1 MSLLIGKVAIVT
13 GSGSGIGRDI
23 AIQLASAGAKVIVN
37 YATNEQGALSTV
49 RNIAELGQE
58 AIAVQADISILD
70 DIDRLVNRAIETY
83 GQIDILV
90 NNAAIDPTEDFFKVT
105 EAFYD
110 RVVNTNMKGAFF
122 CAQACG
128 REMVLQG
135 GGRII
140 NISSIHGQ
148 LTMPRYAIYAA
159 TKGAMN
165 AMTRQLALDL
175 APSNITVNAVAPGAV
190 EVEKFVGQPWYDAE
204 LFGSYIPIGRIGKPQ
219 DISPLVV
226 FLASDGADY
235 ITGQVITA
243 DGGSSTKLFL
253 PVDVR

>member
-1 MSLLIGKVAIVT
+1 VSLLTGKVVIVT
-13 GSGSGIGRDI
+13 GAGRGIGRDI
-23 AIQLASAGAKVIVN
+23 ALQFAVAGAKVIVN
-37 YATNEQGALSTV
+37 YATSEQGALSTV
-49 RNIAELGQE
+49 REITELGQE
-58 AIAVQADISILD
+58 STAIQADISILD
-70 DIDRLVNRAIETY
+70 DIDRLVNMTIETY
-83 GQIDILV
+83 GQVDILV
-90 NNAAIDPTEDFFKVT
+90 NNAAIDPTEDFFQIT
-105 EAFYD
+105 EGFYD

-122 CAQACG
+122 CAQACA
-128 REMVLQG
+128 RVMVRQG
-135 GGRII
+135 GGKII

-175 APSNITVNAVAPGAV
+175 APSHITVNAVAPGAV
-190 EVEKFVGQPWYDAE
+190 EVEKFVGQPWYDSE
-204 LFGSYIPIGRIGKPQ
+204 QIGSYIPVGRIGKPK